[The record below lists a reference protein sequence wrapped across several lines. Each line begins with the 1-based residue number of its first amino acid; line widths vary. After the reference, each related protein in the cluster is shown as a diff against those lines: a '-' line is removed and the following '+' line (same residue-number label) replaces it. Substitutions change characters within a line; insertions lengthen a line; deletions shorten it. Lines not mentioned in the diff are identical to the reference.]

1 MLNNKR
7 FTIILSLI
15 IAICIWGYVIGE
27 TNPTD
32 SRTFRN
38 IPIRLVN
45 EEALQNDGLAI
56 LETSD
61 TQMSITI
68 TGTRADIQRISAKD
82 IVATVNLGD
91 AAKGVNELRV
101 DIRVPDTVE
110 LEDKSLNK
118 ITVVVEESRSKKADI
133 EVDYQGT
140 FEEDEEP
147 ITVNMSRE
155 TVVVSG
161 PASQV
166 EKVAYVRAVVG
177 AGKVTEKET
186 TVKCRLTA
194 VNRSGAE
201 VKNVKLS
208 AGSVNVTSELARK
221 KTVSLEVPI
230 LDNSGDLYERH
241 VEVPET
247 ISIKGRS
254 SDIEEIDSISTQPV
268 DVSGMTEDAKVEL
281 VPILPDG
288 VQISSSSAELTA
300 VVTVAP
306 PQEKEFTFS
315 GGDIEFE
322 GLEDGS
328 SAEVRTETITVTL
341 RGKKDDIDQ
350 ISEEDIRLVADLHDL
365 QTGTHQVELQV
376 ECSGIYAELRT
387 DPKKIRIVIE

>member
-1 MLNNKR
+1 MLNNRR

-38 IPIRLVN
+38 IPIRLIN

-118 ITVVVEESRSKKADI
+118 ITVVVE
-133 EVDYQGT
+133 
-140 FEEDEEP
+140 
-147 ITVNMSRE
+147 
-155 TVVVSG
+155 VVVSG

-387 DPKKIRIVIE
+387 DPKKIKIVIE

>member
-376 ECSGIYAELRT
+376 ECSGIYAELRI
-387 DPKKIRIVIE
+387 DPKKIKIVIE